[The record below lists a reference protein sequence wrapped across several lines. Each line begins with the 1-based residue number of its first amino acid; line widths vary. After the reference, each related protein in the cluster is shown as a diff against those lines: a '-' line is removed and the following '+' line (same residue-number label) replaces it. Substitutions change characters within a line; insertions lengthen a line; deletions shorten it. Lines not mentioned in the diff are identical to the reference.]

1 MVTNNNGAD
10 RYCTKEETR
19 LEGPFTFGIKPARR
33 NVKGDLAR
41 RNADIIEY
49 GAEKAVTE
57 GLIHIKDYP
66 KVKNARDEF
75 LNDTRVPDDLDGDL
89 TEFNLWIYGEP
100 GIGKTSYVK
109 DHYEDIYWKNKK
121 SYWNGYTNQKTVC
134 LDDVEKS
141 EHFQIAHL
149 KEWA

>member
-1 MVTNNNGAD
+1 M
-10 RYCTKEETR
+10 KEETR
-19 LEGPFTFGIKPARR
+19 VEGPFSFGIMPARR

-57 GLIHIKDYP
+57 GVIHIKDYLR
-66 KVKNARDEF
+66 VKNARDEF
-75 LNDTRVPDDLDGDL
+75 LNNTRVPDDLEGDL
-89 TEFNLWIYGEP
+89 KEFNFWIYGP
-100 GIGKTSYVK
+100 AGSGKTRHVIDNYK
-109 DHYEDIYWKNKK
+109 DVYWKNKK
-121 SYWNGYTNQKTVC
+121 SYWNGYTDQSVVC